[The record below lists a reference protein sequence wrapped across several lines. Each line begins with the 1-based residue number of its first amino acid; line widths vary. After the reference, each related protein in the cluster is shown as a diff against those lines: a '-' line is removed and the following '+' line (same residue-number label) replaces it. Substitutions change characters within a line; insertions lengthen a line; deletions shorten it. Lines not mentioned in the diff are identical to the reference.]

1 MCKSQHEPQNKYLV
15 TFWINVVKELK
26 YSLVLTTLAKVPI
39 VITDRSQKGTG
50 ITDREINS
58 GLNLNYRYLK

>member
-15 TFWINVVKELK
+15 TFWINAVKELK

-39 VITDRSQKGTG
+39 VDRSQKETG
-50 ITDREINS
+50 ITDRGINF